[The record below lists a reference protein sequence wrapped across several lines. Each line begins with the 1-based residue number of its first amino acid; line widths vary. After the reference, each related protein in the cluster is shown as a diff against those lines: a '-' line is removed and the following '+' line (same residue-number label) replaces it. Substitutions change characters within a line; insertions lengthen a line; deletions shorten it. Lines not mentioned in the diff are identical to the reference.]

1 MRKFYQLLN
10 FIFPFFEFITLLQD
24 TQDYNYPIYLKR
36 LFSDKY
42 GYILK
47 RNFIDFEEINFS
59 MRNILTFI
67 ISLGIFLGL
76 TLFVYMGNLTLILKI
91 LLLILLILSIP
102 ILIAIGNIPTL
113 IFRLYY
119 IYLIYKAKRKINDD
133 GTKIIAITGS
143 TGKTST
149 REMLVKILSTQGE
162 VLSTKKNYNS
172 LWGNS
177 LVLSNYNHEDYIV
190 LEFAMDSPG
199 HVGVQAR
206 TIKPD
211 LGAIL
216 NIGDVHAEN
225 IGSIEKIYYGK
236 KELADYLLKND
247 KLVVL
252 NEDDVWLKKAV
263 KEGNPNI
270 ITHGFQSD
278 EYKLLE
284 TKTTSKGLQF
294 SFIYTGKKYDVDIP
308 VFGNEFA
315 YNALTAIILA
325 KLVGV
330 KIEDSISAL
339 KKYETFSGRFEI
351 NEFNNTTVVND
362 AYNANP
368 TSMKMALETFNNIFP
383 SDKYKRVAILGDMK
397 ELGDVAIQKHKEISE
412 LVKKLKFDDVYY
424 IGDYYKQFPFSKEL
438 SNWEEAKEIVDE
450 LISGDKKTA
459 VLLKASN
466 SIGLHKILTD

>member
-1 MRKFYQLLN
+1 
-10 FIFPFFEFITLLQD
+10 
-24 TQDYNYPIYLKR
+24 
-36 LFSDKY
+36 
-42 GYILK
+42 
-47 RNFIDFEEINFS
+47 
-59 MRNILTFI
+59 
-67 ISLGIFLGL
+67 
-76 TLFVYMGNLTLILKI
+76 
-91 LLLILLILSIP
+91 
-102 ILIAIGNIPTL
+102 
-113 IFRLYY
+113 
-119 IYLIYKAKRKINDD
+119 
-133 GTKIIAITGS
+133 
-143 TGKTST
+143 
-149 REMLVKILSTQGE
+149 
-162 VLSTKKNYNS
+162 
-172 LWGNS
+172 
-177 LVLSNYNHEDYIV
+177 
-190 LEFAMDSPG
+190 
-199 HVGVQAR
+199 
-206 TIKPD
+206 
-211 LGAIL
+211 
-216 NIGDVHAEN
+216 
-225 IGSIEKIYYGK
+225 
-236 KELADYLLKND
+236 
-247 KLVVL
+247 VL

-450 LISGDKKTA
+450 LISSDKKTA
-459 VLLKASN
+459 ILVKASN